1 MPKTKHSPVKLL
13 SDLGIDVMNLSS
25 QEDYKSALIEGL
37 AKLQYT
43 GETGSE
49 RFKILANEVRRV
61 KTEQEKAKDPTYK
74 TKEERPPIVKKTKIT
89 GKAFKKGSSVGR
101 AENVAADTTG
111 ASAIQKWQ
119 PQAGAPLQQAED
131 VTPQAQPTESLIGA
145 LKSIDSGVNSI
156 IETLKGSNK
165 ADAKAQSDERKRL
178 EKEAREQKEGKLE
191 GIKGKLANAADTV
204 LAPVK
209 SIFQKIWDFLKVVIL
224 GRVVMK
230 LFEWFT
236 NPANG
241 EKIAALFK
249 FLKDWWPVL
258 VAGIMAVVG
267 PGMIFTAGLIALLVW
282 GIPKII
288 EAVNWVKNLFG
299 IGIDKELKNVETDA
313 DKFAQDTAKGLGKES
328 GEVVPGSKGMPG
340 TKGKVGGETEEL
352 PETDVNP
359 NIVGETQQQAT
370 DLQDAAA
377 GIETL
382 PVEMA
387 GGGEVP
393 GSGTGDTVPAML
405 TPGEFV
411 MSRGAVNRY
420 GANTLAGMNAA
431 AGGTNRPTRGG
442 YQGGG
447 VVNNVSGYRGGGV
460 VKNVS
465 NTSSGI
471 SLGGP
476 KINYGGSRTVLNVPR
491 TVLPSQPLK
500 FAGGGSVPE
509 AQIVKG
515 SPSQIVINP
524 PVGSSPEVITAD
536 PVGDANAKLS
546 AQATQSQ
553 DLPSFSA
560 SSMRS
565 ISKIKTLGITV

>member
-1 MPKTKHSPVKLL
+1 MPKTKHSPVKIL

-43 GETGSE
+43 GETSSE

-74 TKEERPPIVKKTKIT
+74 TKEERPPIVKKTTIT

-258 VAGIMAVVG
+258 VAGIMAIVG
-267 PGMIFTAGLIALLVW
+267 PGMIFTAGLVALLVW

-288 EAVNWVKNLFG
+288 DAVNWVKNLFG
-299 IGIDKELKNVETDA
+299 IGVDKELKSLETDA
-313 DKFAQDTAKGLGKES
+313 DKFAQDTAKGLEKKGDV
-328 GEVVPGSKGMPG
+328 GEIVPGAKGMPG
-340 TKGKVGGETEEL
+340 TGLGKDKTEEL
-352 PETDVNP
+352 PDTDVSP
-359 NIVGETQQQAT
+359 GIVGETEQQAI

-377 GIETL
+377 GAEVPPIQ
-382 PVEMA
+382 MA
-387 GGGEVP
+387 SGGEVP

-420 GANTLAGMNAA
+420 GSNTLAAMNAA

-442 YQGGG
+442 YH
-447 VVNNVSGYRGGGV
+447 GGGV

-476 KINYGGSRTVLNVPR
+476 KINYGGSRTILNVPR

-524 PVGSSPEVITAD
+524 PVGASPEVISED

-565 ISKIKTLGITV
+565 MSKIKTLGITV

>member
-1 MPKTKHSPVKLL
+1 MPSPIKLTDPLDILVEYGYLDDETPYHKAVSNAVNDFSADQTLGGEHNRDYL
-13 SDLGIDVMNLSS
+13 SILQN
-25 QEDYKSALIEGL
+25 E
-37 AKLQYT
+37 AKKEL
-43 GETGSE
+43 
-49 RFKILANEVRRV
+49 KLRR
-61 KTEQEKAKDPTYK
+61 K
-74 TKEERPPIVKKTKIT
+74 KIT
-89 GKAFKKGSSVGR
+89 GASFKKGSSVGK
-101 AENVAADTTG
+101 AEKVAADTTG
-111 ASAIQKWQ
+111 ASALAIRK
-119 PQAGAPLQQAED
+119 PKGSGDVAKAED

-178 EKEAREQKEGKLE
+178 EKEARAQKEGKLE

-204 LAPVK
+204 LKPVK

-236 NPANG
+236 NPENG
-241 EKIAALFK
+241 EKIASLFK

-258 VAGIMAVVG
+258 VAGIMAIVG
-267 PGMIFTAGLIALLVW
+267 PGMIFTAGLVALLVW

-288 EAVNWVKNLFG
+288 DAVNWVKNLFG
-299 IGIDKELKNVETDA
+299 IGVDKELKSLETDA
-313 DKFAQDTAKGLGKES
+313 DKFAKDTAKGIEKKGDV
-328 GEVVPGSKGMPG
+328 GEIVPGAKGMPG
-340 TKGKVGGETEEL
+340 TGLGEDKTEEL
-352 PETDVNP
+352 PDTDVSP
-359 NIVGETQQQAT
+359 GIVGETEQQAI

-377 GIETL
+377 GAEVPPIQ
-382 PVEMA
+382 MA
-387 GGGEVP
+387 SGGEVP

-420 GANTLAGMNAA
+420 GSNTLAAMNAA

-442 YQGGG
+442 YH
-447 VVNNVSGYRGGGV
+447 GGGV

-509 AQIVKG
+509 AKIVKG

-524 PVGSSPEVITAD
+524 PVGASPEVITED

-565 ISKIKTLGITV
+565 MSKIKTLGITV

>member
-241 EKIAALFK
+241 EKIASLFK

-258 VAGIMAVVG
+258 VAGIMAIVG
-267 PGMIFTAGLIALLVW
+267 PGMIFTAGLVALLVW

-299 IGIDKELKNVETDA
+299 IGVDKELKSLETDA
-313 DKFAQDTAKGLGKES
+313 DKFAQDTAKGLEKKGDV
-328 GEVVPGSKGMPG
+328 GEIVPGAKGMPG
-340 TKGKVGGETEEL
+340 TGLGKDNTEEL
-352 PETDVNP
+352 PDTDVDP
-359 NIVGETQQQAT
+359 NIVGETEQQAI

-377 GIETL
+377 GAEVPPIQ
-382 PVEMA
+382 MA
-387 GGGEVP
+387 SGGEVP

-420 GANTLAGMNAA
+420 GSNTLAAMNAA
-431 AGGTNRPTRGG
+431 AGGTNRPTRG
-442 YQGGG
+442 
-447 VVNNVSGYRGGGV
+447 GYRGGGV

-476 KINYGGSRTVLNVPR
+476 KINYGGSHTVLNVPR

-509 AQIVKG
+509 ARIVKG

-524 PVGSSPEVITAD
+524 PVGASPEVITED

-565 ISKIKTLGITV
+565 MSKIKTLGITV

>member
-1 MPKTKHSPVKLL
+1 MPSTKVSPVKLL

-43 GETGSE
+43 GETSSE

-74 TKEERPPIVKKTKIT
+74 TKEERPPIVKKTTIT

-145 LKSIDSGVNSI
+145 LKSIDSGVNNI

-258 VAGIMAVVG
+258 VAGIMAIVG
-267 PGMIFTAGLIALLVW
+267 PGMIFTAGLVALLVW

-299 IGIDKELKNVETDA
+299 IGVDKELKSLETDA
-313 DKFAQDTAKGLGKES
+313 DKFAQDTAKGLEKKGDV
-328 GEVVPGSKGMPG
+328 GEIVPGAQGMPG
-340 TKGKVGGETEEL
+340 TGLGEDKTEEL
-352 PETDVNP
+352 PDTDVSP
-359 NIVGETQQQAT
+359 GIVGETEQQAT

-382 PVEMA
+382 PVVMA

-420 GANTLAGMNAA
+420 GSNTLAAMNAA

-442 YQGGG
+442 YH
-447 VVNNVSGYRGGGV
+447 GGGV

-509 AQIVKG
+509 ARIVKG

-524 PVGSSPEVITAD
+524 PVGASPEVISED

-565 ISKIKTLGITV
+565 MSKIKTLGITV

>member
-1 MPKTKHSPVKLL
+1 MPSPTKLTEPLDILVEYGYLDDETPYHKALSNAVMDFAEDPSLGGEYNKDYVMLLQDEAKKELKL
-13 SDLGIDVMNLSS
+13 
-25 QEDYKSALIEGL
+25 
-37 AKLQYT
+37 
-43 GETGSE
+43 
-49 RFKILANEVRRV
+49 RR
-61 KTEQEKAKDPTYK
+61 K
-74 TKEERPPIVKKTKIT
+74 KIT
-89 GKAFKKGSSVGR
+89 GASFKKGSSVGK
-101 AENVAADTTG
+101 AEKVAADTTG
-111 ASAIQKWQ
+111 ASALAIRK
-119 PQAGAPLQQAED
+119 PKGSGDVAKAED

-178 EKEAREQKEGKLE
+178 EKEARAQKEGKLE

-204 LAPVK
+204 LKPVK

-236 NPANG
+236 NPENG
-241 EKIAALFK
+241 EKIASLFK

-258 VAGIMAVVG
+258 VAGIMAIVG
-267 PGMIFTAGLIALLVW
+267 PGMIFTAGLVALLVW

-288 EAVNWVKNLFG
+288 DAVNWVKNLFG
-299 IGIDKELKNVETDA
+299 IGVDKELKSLETDA
-313 DKFAQDTAKGLGKES
+313 DKFAKDTAKGIEKKGDV
-328 GEVVPGSKGMPG
+328 GEIVPGAKGMPG
-340 TKGKVGGETEEL
+340 TGLGEDKTEEL
-352 PETDVNP
+352 PDTDVSP
-359 NIVGETQQQAT
+359 GIVGETEQQAI

-377 GIETL
+377 GAEVPPIQ
-382 PVEMA
+382 MA
-387 GGGEVP
+387 SGGEVP

-420 GANTLAGMNAA
+420 GSNTLAAMNAA

-442 YQGGG
+442 YH
-447 VVNNVSGYRGGGV
+447 GGGV

-509 AQIVKG
+509 AKIVKG

-524 PVGSSPEVITAD
+524 PVGASPEVITED

-565 ISKIKTLGITV
+565 MSKIKTLGITV

>member
-43 GETGSE
+43 GETSSE

-74 TKEERPPIVKKTKIT
+74 TKEERPPIVKKTTIT

-191 GIKGKLANAADTV
+191 GIKGKLASAADTV
-204 LAPVK
+204 LKPVK
-209 SIFQKIWDFLKVVIL
+209 NIFQKIWDFLKVVIL

-299 IGIDKELKNVETDA
+299 IGVDKELKSLETDA
-313 DKFAQDTAKGLGKES
+313 DKFAQDTAKGIEKKGDV
-328 GEVVPGSKGMPG
+328 GEIVPGAKGMPG
-340 TKGKVGGETEEL
+340 TGLGEDKTEEL
-352 PETDVNP
+352 PDTDVSP
-359 NIVGETQQQAT
+359 GIVGETEQQAI

-377 GIETL
+377 GAEVPPIQ
-382 PVEMA
+382 MA
-387 GGGEVP
+387 SGGEVP

-420 GANTLAGMNAA
+420 GSNTLAAMNAA
-431 AGGTNRPTRGG
+431 AGGTNRPTRG
-442 YQGGG
+442 
-447 VVNNVSGYRGGGV
+447 GYRGGGV

-476 KINYGGSRTVLNVPR
+476 KINYGGSRTILNVPR

-515 SPSQIVINP
+515 SPSQIGINP
-524 PVGSSPEVITAD
+524 PVGASPEVITED

-560 SSMRS
+560 SSMRAM
-565 ISKIKTLGITV
+565 SKIKTLGITV